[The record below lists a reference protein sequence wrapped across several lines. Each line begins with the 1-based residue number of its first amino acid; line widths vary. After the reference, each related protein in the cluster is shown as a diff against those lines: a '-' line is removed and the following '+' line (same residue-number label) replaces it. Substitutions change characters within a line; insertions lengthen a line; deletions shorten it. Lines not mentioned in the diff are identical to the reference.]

1 MIQLRPYQ
9 EAAIAAVERERARGI
24 QRTLLVQATGTGKTS
39 VFTEM
44 VRREIGRGGQAL
56 ILAHRD
62 ELIDQARGRLWEQA
76 GIASDVECGS
86 QKWQG
91 ARVVVGSIA
100 TLGRIASSRAGGFR
114 PSLVITDEAHHA
126 AADSYM
132 NAYRRFGVFD
142 PGGAFHL
149 GVTATPHR
157 MDNKPMH
164 GSEEAVFETVAYE
177 YGIVDAIRDKW
188 LVDIRAFRVRGQF
201 DLSGVKKVAG
211 DYNQRQLSERVN
223 TDSDNRSAVQH
234 WSQVASDRQTIT
246 FCTSVGHS
254 EAMAET
260 FRAHGIK
267 AASVSGAMAKDARQD
282 VIERFRRGETQ
293 VLTNCMIATEGFDVP
308 NVGAVLLLR
317 PTMSWS
323 LFAQMVG
330 RGLRLAPGKRD
341 CIVIDVVG
349 AGDAKSLANA
359 PGLLGL
365 PEGYTGE
372 GEELGKVKAKLDGL
386 SPGQQSALAGRQFD
400 LSSIDTVLR
409 EVDLLA
415 ELKVPDSI
423 QAVSRM
429 AWRPALGGGWS
440 LGCGSSADKLSQRVA
455 TVHVDTL
462 GRVQVRLIE
471 GKVVVRSEV
480 LDAPEM
486 DAIAEAD
493 RMIVDEWPGATR
505 ITNAN
510 AEWRGRPASERQVG
524 LLVKKGM
531 PLSRAQ
537 GLSMGEATA
546 AIDILKQNKWRL
558 PAELRREVQA

>member
-1 MIQLRPYQ
+1 VIKLRPYQ

-24 QRTLLVQATGTGKTS
+24 QRTLLVLATGGGKTTI
-39 VFTEM
+39 FTDL
-44 VRREIGRGGQAL
+44 VRRELEAGGQAL
-56 ILAHRD
+56 VLAHRD

-86 QKWQG
+86 SSWQG

-100 TLGRIASSRAGGFR
+100 TLGRAGSSRASGFR

-132 NAYRRFGVFD
+132 NAYRRFGVFT

-164 GSEEAVFETVAYE
+164 GSEEAVFETVAFE
-177 YGIVDAIRDKW
+177 YGIVDAIRDGY

-223 TDSDNRSAVQH
+223 TTEDNRAAVQH
-234 WSQVASDRQTIT
+234 WSEVARDRQTIT
-246 FCTSVGHS
+246 FCTSVDHA
-254 EAMAET
+254 EDMAET
-260 FRAHGIK
+260 FRSQGIK
-267 AASVSGAMAKDARQD
+267 AASVSGAMPKDARQD
-282 VIERFRRGETQ
+282 VIERFRKGETQ

-330 RGLRLAPGKRD
+330 RGLRLSPGKRD

-349 AGDAKSLANA
+349 AGDSKSLANA

-372 GEELGKVKAKLDGL
+372 GEELGKVKAKLYGL
-386 SPGQQSALAGRQFD
+386 SSGQQAALAGRQFD

-415 ELKVPDSI
+415 ELKVPDSV

-429 AWRPALGGGWS
+429 AWRPRLGGGWS
-440 LGCGSSADKLSQRVA
+440 LGCGSNADKTAQREAFVG
-455 TVHVDTL
+455 VDTL
-462 GRVQVRLIE
+462 GRVHVRLVE
-471 GKVVVRSEV
+471 GKVIVRAEV
-480 LDAPEM
+480 LDVPEM
-486 DAIAEAD
+486 EALAAAD
-493 RMIVDEWPGATR
+493 RMIVEEWPGATR
-505 ITNAN
+505 ITNAS
-510 AEWRGRPASERQVG
+510 AEWRGRPASEKQIG
-524 LLVKKGM
+524 LLVNKGM
-531 PLSRAQ
+531 PISRAM

-546 AIDILKQNKWRL
+546 AIDLLKQNKWRL
-558 PAELRREVQA
+558 PKELMQEAGA